1 MKKKKRNKTRKYLSN
16 QAGFTLIEVI
26 MAIAILAIILSITY
40 SGLNQILRSKSLL
53 DDRRENAAMAHAV
66 LDRMTREFQL
76 AYSGQGLLPRK
87 DDENQQ
93 RMPSDFNMIGEQ
105 KGLSNGK
112 RGDTIVFMALE
123 AGQYLPDGGTH
134 SGLVQLIYRVEEN
147 PEIADTAP
155 TKTYLLI
162 REETPV
168 ITPLEKA
175 FSKSMIF
182 PVTENLVS
190 LEYRYFDTEEDKFID
205 SWNPE
210 QNRKLPSQLE
220 FKMEL
225 LSPKGELTTVITTVP
240 MRNIN

>member
-1 MKKKKRNKTRKYLSN
+1 MMKSKNKVSCSTQPQL
-16 QAGFTLIEVI
+16 GFTLIEII
-26 MAIAILAIILSITY
+26 MAIAILSVILSITY
-40 SGLNQILRSKSLL
+40 SGLTQILRSKTLL
-53 DDRRENAAMAHAV
+53 DDRRENSAMAHAV

-76 AYSGQGLLPRK
+76 AYSGQGLLPKR

-105 KGLSNGK
+105 KELSNGK

-134 SGLVQLIYRVEEN
+134 SGLVQLTYRVEEN
-147 PEIADTAP
+147 PEQQDP
-155 TKTYLLI
+155 SLPKTYLLI

-168 ITPLEKA
+168 ISPIDKA
-175 FSKSMIF
+175 FSKTMIF

-190 LEYRYFDTEEDKFID
+190 VEYRYYDGEEDRFID

-225 LSPKGELTTVITTVP
+225 LSPKGEPTTLITTVP
-240 MRNIN
+240 LRNIN